1 MTGWNVQELYSVEVC
16 VSTSACMF
24 VNRFNFTNNAQKC
37 ILFTTDIFF
46 NSYIIPAIQ
55 VYYYS
60 FYLSCNL
67 LLFTL
72 LTRDIINDL

>member
-1 MTGWNVQELYSVEVC
+1 MTGWNVQYLYNVEMC
-16 VSTSACMF
+16 NLTSARMF
-24 VNRFNFTNNAQKC
+24 VNRFNFMKNAKKC

-46 NSYIIPAIQ
+46 NSYIVPAIQ

-67 LLFTL
+67 PLFTCYIVYK
-72 LTRDIINDL
+72 RHQ